1 VTAATSHDNGRTPW
15 STHLRTPLRAFVNT
29 ETRSAAIL
37 FAAALA
43 ALLWVN
49 VDASSYDDLWGKLLT
64 IRLGDHQLGQDLRGW
79 VNDGLMTF
87 FFFVVGLEAR
97 REIDMGELRERY
109 RLTLPFLAG
118 LGGMV
123 LPVVLY
129 LAINASSGALHL
141 GAQGTTHGWG
151 AAMSTDTAFAL
162 GMLALVGPRFP
173 DRLRAFVLTVVVV
186 DDIVAL
192 LVIATVYSD
201 DITMRPLVEAIA
213 VFALLLVVR
222 AMRIRNGL
230 VYLVLGVAIWIA
242 MFDSGIDPVVVGLA
256 LGLLTYAYP
265 AARAD
270 LERATQEF
278 RQFREQPT
286 PELAR
291 RARSQLE
298 AAISPNE
305 RLAQLY
311 HPWTS
316 YLVVPLFAL
325 ANAGIPLGGSFLADA
340 FTSPITLGIFI
351 AYVVGKP
358 VGIAATSWV
367 LTGVTRGGLRPPV
380 GWASVLGSGTAAGIG
395 FTVSLLIA
403 SLAFTGVDL
412 RYAKAGV
419 LAAALGSS
427 VLAFLVF
434 RAIELLPAQR
444 RAVAL
449 LGISEAIID
458 LADPVDPERDHI
470 RGPHEAPI
478 TLVEYG
484 DLECPYCNQ
493 AEPVVRRLLRDYG
506 DMRYVWRHLPLDDV
520 HPHARLAAEATEA
533 ADEQGAFWEMH
544 DLLFEHQDA
553 LRKADLL
560 RYAEQLGLD
569 VERFKEALVSREFAG
584 RVESDVDSADLSG
597 VSGTPTFF
605 VNGRRH
611 HGAFD
616 LPSLKA
622 AVKAERA
629 RVAIRT

>member
-1 VTAATSHDNGRTPW
+1 MLRAGDTSPVSDAEARTPW
-15 STHLRTPLRAFVNT
+15 STHLRTPLRVFVGT
-29 ETRSAAIL
+29 ETSGAAIL
-37 FAAALA
+37 LAAALA
-43 ALLWVN
+43 ALVWVN
-49 VDASSYDDLWGKLLT
+49 VAASSYDDLWGKLLT
-64 IRLGDHQLGQDLRGW
+64 IRLGDHQLSQDLRGW

-109 RLTLPFLAG
+109 RLTLPLLAG
-118 LGGMV
+118 VAGMA
-123 LPVVLY
+123 LPVLIY
-129 LAINASSGALHL
+129 LAISAGGH
-141 GAQGTTHGWG
+141 GTHGWG

-162 GMLALVGPRFP
+162 GVLALVGPRFP

-192 LVIATVYSD
+192 VVIATVYSD
-201 DITMRPLVEAIA
+201 DIATRPLIEAVA
-213 VFALLLVVR
+213 VFAVLLVVR
-222 AMRIRNGL
+222 AMRVRNGL
-230 VYLVLGVAIWIA
+230 VYLALGIALWIA
-242 MFDSGIDPVVVGLA
+242 MFDSGVDPVVVGLA

-278 RQFREQPT
+278 RLFREQPT

-291 RARSQLE
+291 RARTQLE

-316 YLVVPLFAL
+316 YVVVPLFAL
-325 ANAGIPLGGSFLADA
+325 ANAGIPLGGSFLSDA
-340 FTSPITLGIFI
+340 FTSRITLGITLGYI
-351 AYVVGKP
+351 VGKP
-358 VGIAATSWV
+358 LGIGVTSWV
-367 LTGVTRGGLRPPV
+367 LTRVTRGRLRAPV

-395 FTVSLLIA
+395 FTVSLLIS
-403 SLAFTGVDL
+403 SLAFHGVDL

-419 LAAALGSS
+419 LAAAIGSS
-427 VLAFLVF
+427 VLTFAVF
-434 RAIELLPAQR
+434 RAVELLPPRR
-444 RAVAL
+444 RAMAL
-449 LGISEAIID
+449 LGTSDVIID
-458 LADPVDPERDHI
+458 LADPVDPERDHL
-470 RGPHEAPI
+470 RGPAQAPI

-493 AEPVVRRLLRDYG
+493 AEPVVRRLLRDFG

-520 HPHARLAAEATEA
+520 HPHARMAAEATEA
-533 ADEQGAFWEMH
+533 ADAQGAFWEMH

-560 RYAEQLGLD
+560 RYAGELGLD
-569 VERFKEALVSREFAG
+569 VDRFAEDLASRTFAG

-616 LPSLKA
+616 LASLKA

-629 RVAIRT
+629 RVAITS

>member
-1 VTAATSHDNGRTPW
+1 MTAATPDVDGRTPW
-15 STHLRTPLRAFVNT
+15 SAHLRTPLRAFVST

-37 FAAALA
+37 FAAAIA
-43 ALLWVN
+43 ALVWVN
-49 VDASSYDDLWGKLLT
+49 IDASSYDDIWGKLLT
-64 IRLGDHQLGQDLRGW
+64 IRLGDHQLSQDLRGW

-118 LGGMV
+118 IGGMV

-129 LAINASSGALHL
+129 LVINAGSGD
-141 GAQGTTHGWG
+141 THGWG

-192 LVIATVYSD
+192 IVIATVYSD
-201 DITMRPLVEAIA
+201 DISMRPLVEAVA
-213 VFALLLVVR
+213 FFALLLVVR

-242 MFDSGIDPVVVGLA
+242 MFDSGVDPVVVGLA

-291 RARSQLE
+291 RARTQLE

-316 YLVVPLFAL
+316 YVVVPLFAL

-340 FTSPITLGIFI
+340 FTSPITLGIFVG
-351 AYVVGKP
+351 YVVGKP

-367 LTGVTRGGLRPPV
+367 LTRVTRGRLRPPV
-380 GWASVLGSGTAAGIG
+380 GWASVVGSGTAAGIG

-434 RAIELLPAQR
+434 RAIELLPPRR

-449 LGISEAIID
+449 LGISEAIVD

-470 RGPHEAPI
+470 RGPQEAPI

-493 AEPVVRRLLRDYG
+493 AEPVVRRLLQDYG

-560 RYAEQLGLD
+560 RYAEELGLD
-569 VERFKEALVSREFAG
+569 VERFKESLVSREFAG

-616 LPSLKA
+616 LASLKA

-629 RVAIRT
+629 RVSITS

>member
-1 VTAATSHDNGRTPW
+1 MSEAEARTPW
-15 STHLRTPLRAFVNT
+15 TTHLRTPLRVFVRT
-29 ETRSAAIL
+29 ETSGAAVL
-37 FAAALA
+37 VAAALA
-43 ALLWVN
+43 ALAWVN
-49 VDASSYDDLWGKLLT
+49 VDASSYDDVWGKLLT
-64 IRLGDHQLGQDLRGW
+64 IRLGDHQLSQDLRGW

-109 RLTLPFLAG
+109 RLTLPLLAG
-118 LGGMV
+118 IGGMV
-123 LPVVLY
+123 LPVLLY
-129 LAINASSGALHL
+129 LAITAGGH
-141 GAQGTTHGWG
+141 GTHGWG

-162 GMLALVGPRFP
+162 GVLALVGPRFP

-192 LVIATVYSD
+192 VVIATVYSE
-201 DITMRPLVEAIA
+201 DIAMRPLVEAVA
-213 VFALLLVVR
+213 VFAVLLVVR
-222 AMRIRNGL
+222 AMRVRNGL
-230 VYLVLGVAIWIA
+230 VYFALGIALWIA
-242 MFDSGIDPVVVGLA
+242 MFDSGVDPVVVGLV

-278 RQFREQPT
+278 RLFREQPT

-316 YLVVPLFAL
+316 YVIVPLFAL
-325 ANAGIPLGGSFLADA
+325 ANAGIPLGGSFLGNA
-340 FTSPITLGIFI
+340 FTSRITLGIAAGYI
-351 AYVVGKP
+351 VGKP
-358 VGIAATSWV
+358 IAISATSWV
-367 LTGVTRGGLRPPV
+367 VTRITRGRLRPPV

-395 FTVSLLIA
+395 FTVSLLIS
-403 SLAFTGVDL
+403 SLAFHGVDL

-419 LAAALGSS
+419 LAAAVGSS
-427 VLAFLVF
+427 LLTFGVF
-434 RAIELLPAQR
+434 RGVELMAPRR
-444 RAVAL
+444 RAIAL
-449 LGISEAIID
+449 LGTSEAILD
-458 LADPVDPERDHI
+458 LTDPVDLERDHL
-470 RGPHEAPI
+470 RGPLEAPI

-493 AEPVVRRLLRDYG
+493 AEPVVRELLRDFG

-533 ADEQGAFWEMH
+533 ADAQGAFWEMH

-560 RYAEQLGLD
+560 RYADQLGLD
-569 VERFKEALVSREFAG
+569 VDRFREDLANRSFAA

-616 LPSLKA
+616 LASLTA

-629 RVAIRT
+629 RVAITS

>member
-1 VTAATSHDNGRTPW
+1 MSAATQDSSTVW
-15 STHLRTPLRAFVNT
+15 STRLRTPLRVFVNT

-37 FAAALA
+37 VAAALA
-43 ALLWVN
+43 ALIWVN
-49 VDASSYDDLWGKLLT
+49 IDTSSYDDLWGKLFT
-64 IRLGDHQLGQDLRGW
+64 IRLGDHELSQDLRGW

-97 REIDMGELRERY
+97 REIDVGELRERY
-109 RLTLPFLAG
+109 RLTLPLLAG
-118 LGGMV
+118 LAGML
-123 LPVVLY
+123 LPVLLY
-129 LAINASSGALHL
+129 LALNAGDPSV
-141 GAQGTTHGWG
+141 HGWG

-162 GMLALVGPRFP
+162 GALALVGPRFP

-192 LVIATVYSD
+192 IVIATVYAE
-201 DITMRPLVEAIA
+201 DISMRPLVEAAA

-222 AMRIRNGL
+222 AMRLRRGI
-230 VYLVLGVAIWIA
+230 VYLGLGIAMWIA
-242 MFDSGIDPVVVGLA
+242 MYDSGVDPVVVGLV

-278 RQFREQPT
+278 RLFREQPT

-298 AAISPNE
+298 AALSPNE

-316 YLVVPLFAL
+316 YLIVPMFAL
-325 ANAGIPLGGSFLADA
+325 ANSGIPLGGSFLGDA
-340 FTSPITLGIFI
+340 FTSRITLGI
-351 AYVVGKP
+351 AVGYVVGKP
-358 VGIAATSWV
+358 VAIGGTAWLVTR
-367 LTGVTRGGLRPPV
+367 VTRGRLRPPV

-395 FTVSLLIA
+395 FTVSLLIS
-403 SLAFTGVDL
+403 SLAFDGADL

-419 LAAALGSS
+419 LAAAIGSALLS
-427 VLAFLVF
+427 LAVF
-434 RAIELLPAQR
+434 RAVELLPPRQR
-444 RAVAL
+444 AMAL
-449 LGISEAIID
+449 LGTSEAIID
-458 LADPVDPERDHI
+458 LADPVDAEHDHL
-470 RGPHEAPI
+470 RGPLDAPI

-484 DLECPYCNQ
+484 DHECPYCNQ
-493 AEPVVRRLLRDYG
+493 AEPAVRRLLRDYG
-506 DMRYVWRHLPLDDV
+506 DVRYVWRHLPLDDV
-520 HPHARLAAEATEA
+520 HPHARMAAEATEA
-533 ADEQGAFWEMH
+533 AGVQGAFWEMH

-560 RYAEQLGLD
+560 RYAEELDLD
-569 VERFKEALVSREFAG
+569 VDRFKDDLVSRAHAAH
-584 RVESDVDSADLSG
+584 VDSDVDSADLSG

-611 HGAFD
+611 QGAFD
-616 LPSLKA
+616 LASLKA

-629 RVAIRT
+629 RVAIRS

>member
-1 VTAATSHDNGRTPW
+1 VSELQAGTPW
-15 STHLRTPLRAFVNT
+15 TTHLRTPLRVFVRT
-29 ETRSAAIL
+29 ETRSAALL

-43 ALLWVN
+43 ALVWVN
-49 VDASSYDDLWGKLLT
+49 VDSSSYDDIWGKLLT
-64 IRLGDHQLGQDLRGW
+64 IRLGDHQLSQDLRGW
-79 VNDGLMTF
+79 INDGLMTF

-109 RLTLPFLAG
+109 RLTLPLLAG
-118 LGGMV
+118 IGGMAV
-123 LPVVLY
+123 PVAIY
-129 LAINASSGALHL
+129 LAVNAGA
-141 GAQGTTHGWG
+141 GNTHGWG

-162 GMLALVGPRFP
+162 GVLALVGPRFP

-201 DITMRPLVEAIA
+201 HVSMRPLVEALA
-213 VFALLLVVR
+213 VFAVLLVIR
-222 AMRIRNGL
+222 GMRVRNGL
-230 VYLVLGVAIWIA
+230 VYVGLGVALWIA
-242 MFDSGIDPVVVGLA
+242 MFDSGVDPVVVGLL

-278 RQFREQPT
+278 RLFREQPT

-291 RARSQLE
+291 RARNQLE

-316 YLVVPLFAL
+316 YAVVPLFAL

-340 FTSPITLGIFI
+340 FTSQITLGIAI
-351 AYVVGKP
+351 GYIVGKP
-358 VGIAATSWV
+358 LGIGATSWV
-367 LTGVTRGGLRPPV
+367 VSRVTRGRLRPPV

-403 SLAFTGVDL
+403 ALAFHGVDL

-427 VLAFLVF
+427 VLTFVVF
-434 RAIELLPAQR
+434 RAVELMPPRR
-444 RAVAL
+444 RAMAL
-449 LGISEAIID
+449 LGTSDVIVD
-458 LADPVDPERDHI
+458 LADPVDLERDHL
-470 RGPHEAPI
+470 RGPLEAPI

-493 AEPVVRRLLRDYG
+493 AEPVVRELLRDFG

-520 HPHARLAAEATEA
+520 HPHARMAAEATEA
-533 ADEQGAFWEMH
+533 AEAQDAFWEMH

-560 RYAEQLGLD
+560 RYAGELGLNVD
-569 VERFKEALVSREFAG
+569 RFAEDLAARTYAA
-584 RVESDVDSADLSG
+584 RVEGDVDSADLSG

-629 RVAIRT
+629 RVAISS